1 MSQRKQ
7 THSGGA
13 SREAQNLLID
23 YTTNPWCVACG
34 AFDPEY
40 RYSENLELLLLTCN
54 RCGFMY
60 DMKPKWSAPADQVL
74 Y

>member
-1 MSQRKQ
+1 MSQRMLIHNGETK
-7 THSGGA
+7 
-13 SREAQNLLID
+13 RNEANLLIE

-40 RYSENLELLLLTCN
+40 RYNEILELLLLTCN

-60 DMKPKWSAPADQVL
+60 DMKPKWSAPADQVVF
-74 Y
+74 